1 MANGWY
7 RVKLAPFDSRD
18 ERDQAIREA
27 LAPAIEALERTD
39 DMIKYCFFNHEDETR
54 EIMMN
59 FYGDPWKL
67 LEEIR
72 EAGWGHKIVPNMPE
86 TFHPTDER
94 ERFNDDYTIGVAL
107 FDLGC
112 RLALASRRGR
122 PLLEKGKYAIFGAL
136 LHAFYSGLV
145 CPDLYDDDLRGA
157 VETFQRIITTRFDY
171 RRPSLS

>member
-1 MANGWY
+1 
-7 RVKLAPFDSRD
+7 
-18 ERDQAIREA
+18 
-27 LAPAIEALERTD
+27 
-39 DMIKYCFFNHEDETR
+39 
-54 EIMMN
+54 MMN